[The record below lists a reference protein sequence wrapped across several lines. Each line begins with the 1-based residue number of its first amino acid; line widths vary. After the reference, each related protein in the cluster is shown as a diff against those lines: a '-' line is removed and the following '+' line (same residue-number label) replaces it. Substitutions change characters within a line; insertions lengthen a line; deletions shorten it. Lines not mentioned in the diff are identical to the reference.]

1 MAKSRE
7 RFIKLAENRTQ
18 KILDT
23 LDLLGNLSN
32 TNNYVYDATDVEQIF
47 GAIRDRVKEVES
59 TFKAASQRSSKKVF
73 EIKSK

>member
-7 RFIKLAENRTQ
+7 KFVKLAENRTQ

-32 TNNYVYDATDVEQIF
+32 TNNYIYETTDVEQIF
-47 GAIRDRVKEVES
+47 GAIRERIKEVES
-59 TFKAASQRSSKKVF
+59 TFKVASERTSRKVF

>member
-7 RFIKLAENRTQ
+7 RFVKLAENRTQ

-32 TNNYVYDATDVEQIF
+32 TNNYVYDSADVEQIF
-47 GAIRDRVKEVES
+47 GAIRDRIKEVES
-59 TFKAASQRSSKKVF
+59 TFKVASQRTSKKVF